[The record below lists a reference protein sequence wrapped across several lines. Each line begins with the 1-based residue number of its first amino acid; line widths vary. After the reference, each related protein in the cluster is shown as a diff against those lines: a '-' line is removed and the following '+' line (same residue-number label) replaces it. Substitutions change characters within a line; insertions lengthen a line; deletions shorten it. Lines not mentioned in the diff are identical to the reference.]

1 MKGAEVFS
9 LFSEILQG
17 DEMIVSSNGNVSRQA
32 FHLLNKPHIYLRGSM
47 GLPLSVGLGL
57 SLAQPEKKVIVI
69 TGDGNFLMGL
79 GSLTTIAHFSPENL
93 RIIIL
98 DNEIYATTGGQ
109 LTVSSTINYKLL
121 IEGSGVENVF
131 SLTSINNEK
140 EVKKSLIKLL
150 KQGGLQLLHIKVERD
165 DIKLAN
171 IDWHPT
177 EITKKFHFGH
187 KIHFKSS

>member
-1 MKGAEVFS
+1 MKGSEVFS

-17 DEMIVSSNGNVSRQA
+17 DEMIVSSNGNISRQA
-32 FHLLNKPHIYLRGSM
+32 FHLLNRPHIYLRGSM

-121 IEGSGVENVF
+121 IEGSGVENVV

-165 DIKLAN
+165 DIKLSN

>member
-1 MKGAEVFS
+1 MKGAEVIS

-57 SLAQPEKKVIVI
+57 SLSQPENKVIVI

-98 DNEIYATTGGQ
+98 DNEVYATTGGQ
-109 LTVSSTINYKLL
+109 PTVSSTINYKLL
-121 IEGSGVENVF
+121 MEGSGVENVV

-140 EVKKSLIKLL
+140 EVKKSLVKLL
-150 KQGGLQLLHIKVERD
+150 KQEGLQMLHIKVERD